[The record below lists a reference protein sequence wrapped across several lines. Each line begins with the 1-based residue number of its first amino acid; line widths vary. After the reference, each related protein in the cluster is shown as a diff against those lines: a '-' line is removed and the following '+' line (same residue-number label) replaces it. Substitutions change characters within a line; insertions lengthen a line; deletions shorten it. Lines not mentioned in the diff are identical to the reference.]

1 MSFNIYPT
9 TRHNAGHVTSAI
21 AVHARLT
28 PQISALSAR
37 QTILS
42 TKIAQ
47 VAYFVKLTTVNN
59 AYNPTSA
66 QHAPT
71 TTQ

>member
-9 TRHNAGHVTSAI
+9 TKHNAGDVISVI
-21 AVHARLT
+21 AVHARLIL
-28 PQISALSAR
+28 QISALSAR

-47 VAYFVKLTTVNN
+47 IASFVKSTTVNN
-59 AYNPTSA
+59 VYNLTSA